1 MGGDSRAACRTV
13 KGKYTTGVGMKVSRN
28 ILGGAAL
35 AAVLIGGLDVPAS
48 AATKAGDACKKVGQ
62 TKSLTSNKGELV
74 CLKVAG
80 ARTWVY
86 VPLAESKAQATNK
99 SNDWRRPASLPN
111 EDSIRHFA
119 ASSDSYINE
128 RLAGAQQTRDQ
139 LSNQFAALEVQ
150 RNSLQSEISSLP
162 GKISQ
167 AQSNYQQ
174 AQSALDEPKRA
185 YTSAAS
191 QAAVLNSQYSSAYSN
206 RVAYIGCKTL
216 EMFGYRAP
224 GDCGVSN
231 DSYYFSIK
239 AQYEAAQAR
248 ADSLYATYSA
258 KYNDYKA
265 KYDEYKRLYD
275 RQAAAQSDLNATN
288 AELGAVNAI
297 LGSAEAHLKASHD
310 ANGQLQAL
318 RAGLARWDAS
328 TSKLEQ
334 LAGKKLSANWEPQYQ
349 RLARLFGIT
358 QLHRASVIDTF
369 ANFRSLTGDLPDP
382 QPAPAEPEDLEGES
396 GASGNANP

>member
-1 MGGDSRAACRTV
+1 MNIFRS
-13 KGKYTTGVGMKVSRN
+13 
-28 ILGGAAL
+28 ILGGVAL
-35 AAVLIGGLDVPAS
+35 VAVLSGGLHSPAS
-48 AATKAGDACKKVGQ
+48 AATKAGDTCKKVGQ
-62 TKSLTSNKGELV
+62 TKSLTNNRGELV
-74 CLKVAG
+74 CLKEAG

-86 VPLAESKAQATNK
+86 VPLAKNKKQATKK
-99 SNDWRRPASLPN
+99 SKDWRSPASLPS
-111 EDSIRHFA
+111 EDTIRHFA
-119 ASSDSYINE
+119 ANSDSYINE

-139 LSNQFAALEVQ
+139 LSNQFAALEAQ

-162 GKISQ
+162 GKVSQ

-185 YTSAAS
+185 YTSAFS
-191 QAAVLNSQYSSAYSN
+191 QAAVLNSQYTSAYSD

-224 GDCGVSN
+224 GDCGASN

-275 RQAAAQSDLNATN
+275 RQAAAQRDLNATN
-288 AELGAVNAI
+288 AELGVVNAS

-318 RAGLARWDAS
+318 RAALARWDAS

-334 LAGKKLSANWEPQYQ
+334 LASKKMSANWEPQYQ
-349 RLARLFGIT
+349 RLARLSGMT

-382 QPAPAEPEDLEGES
+382 QPATAEPEDPEGASE
-396 GASGNANP
+396 ASGNAIP